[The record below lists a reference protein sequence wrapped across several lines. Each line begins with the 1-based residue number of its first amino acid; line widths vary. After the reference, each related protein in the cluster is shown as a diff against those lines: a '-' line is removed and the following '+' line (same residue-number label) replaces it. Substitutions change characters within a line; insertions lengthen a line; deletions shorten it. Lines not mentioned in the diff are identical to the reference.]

1 MFLFRRHNKSYR
13 AFALIAILVF
23 IALLSLIALEFS
35 KRSGI
40 GLKLATNY
48 ADRKRALYY
57 AYGGYQAALAVLRG
71 DRNGY
76 DGPKDIW
83 YGQLPP
89 IPFDRGVM
97 AIKIEDEKA
106 RFNIKKLV
114 AAQGADWV
122 AHERKR
128 AMTER
133 LFEALNLEKSLI
145 DAMIDWQDSDDISNP
160 NGAEVAY
167 YGNLSLPYSP
177 RNEPFF
183 TAGELLLVK
192 GFSREEIFLPPSSR
206 GIELEDEFESLS
218 HYITVY
224 GDGMIN
230 INTAALPVLLSLS
243 RDMDYFI
250 ARDIIEYREN
260 HPFLSL
266 EDLKNVESVTDVLY
280 DEIESLIS
288 IKSNT
293 FRITSEG
300 ISNRIVQRIEAVVLR
315 QSKGFKVVYFTRS
328 L

>member
-1 MFLFRRHNKSYR
+1 MFLFQKPDKHYR

-40 GLKLATNY
+40 GLKLASNY
-48 ADRKRALYY
+48 ADKKRALYY
-57 AYGGYQAALAVLRG
+57 AYGGYQAALAILNS
-71 DRNGY
+71 DRNAY

-97 AIKIEDEKA
+97 AIRIEDEKA
-106 RFNIKKLV
+106 RFNIKKIV
-114 AAQGADWV
+114 AAQGTDWV

-133 LFEALNLEKSLI
+133 LFEALNLEESLI
-145 DAMIDWQDSDDISNP
+145 DAMVDWQDSDDISNP
-160 NGAEVAY
+160 NGAEIAY
-167 YGNLSLPYSP
+167 YSNLSLPYSP
-177 RNEPFF
+177 RNEPFL

-192 GFSREEIFLPPSSR
+192 GFDREQIFLPPSSR
-206 GIELEDEFESLS
+206 GMELEDEFESLS
-218 HYITVY
+218 SYITVY
-224 GDGMIN
+224 GDGTIN

-243 RDMDYFI
+243 RDMDDFI

-260 HPFLSL
+260 HPFQEI
-266 EDLKNVESVTDVLY
+266 EDLKNVESVSDVLY

-288 IKSNT
+288 VKSNI
-293 FRITSEG
+293 FRITAEG
-300 ISNRIVQRIEAVVLR
+300 ISNQIVQRIDAVVMR
-315 QSKGFKVVYFTRS
+315 QSKGFRVVYFTRS